1 MNCYDSAQE
10 GQTVPALAVCTNCGA
25 GVCDQHMVMDK
36 RRIEEDSMAS
46 PTTEATRQVLCVP
59 CDQVLGHRAA

>member
-1 MNCYDSAQE
+1 
-10 GQTVPALAVCTNCGA
+10 
-25 GVCDQHMVMDK
+25 MVMDK

>member
-1 MNCYDSAQE
+1 
-10 GQTVPALAVCTNCGA
+10 
-25 GVCDQHMVMDK
+25 MVMDK

-46 PTTEATRQVLCVP
+46 PTTEATRQVLCVS